1 MSRRINLIG
10 TSGSGKTTL
19 SRELA
24 RRLGVEA
31 VELDAL
37 VHGPGWVETP
47 DDELRALLEPT
58 LARETWV
65 VDGNYRH
72 KLGDL
77 LLCHADTVVW
87 LDLSLPTKLKRLWAR
102 TTSRLDGSEEL
113 WNGNRETWR
122 SAFVGPRSL
131 FVWAIR
137 SHVAHR
143 WTFPRRLASPHLGHL
158 NVVRLRRPADVERW
172 LEDFSCT

>member
-1 MSRRINLIG
+1 MGRRINLIG
-10 TSGSGKTTL
+10 TSGSGKTTV

-37 VHGPGWVETP
+37 VHGPNWAETS
-47 DDELRALLEPT
+47 DGALRTLLEST

-77 LLCHADTVVW
+77 VLRHAETVVW
-87 LDLSLPTKLKRLWAR
+87 LDLPLRTKLRRLWKR
-102 TTSRLDGSEEL
+102 TMRRLGGSEEL
-113 WNGNRETWR
+113 WNGNRESLR
-122 SAFVGPRSL
+122 SAFVGRESL

-143 WTFPRRLASPHLGHL
+143 RALPELLASPHLRHL
-158 NVVRLRRPADVERW
+158 RVIRLRSAAEVTRW
-172 LEDFSCT
+172 LEDFSRS